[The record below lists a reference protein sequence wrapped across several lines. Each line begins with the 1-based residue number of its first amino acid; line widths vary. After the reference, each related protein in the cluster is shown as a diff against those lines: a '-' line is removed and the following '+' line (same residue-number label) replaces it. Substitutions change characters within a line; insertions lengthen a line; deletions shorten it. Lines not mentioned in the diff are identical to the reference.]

1 MIGNEIK
8 PGTKNSAFQ
17 GEQLSL
23 DLNSLQSSEALVAL
37 MDKIADAASARD
49 GAESGIS
56 LLDPRKNVVMSN
68 RFVVGLESGSRFAHK
83 ISRIAIGDIPMN
95 ATELPMTVI
104 TASDVEKMGFSRTRL
119 TGHLNEVLDEILSY
133 RIKVASYDRIQKD
146 ARMTGMNV
154 FSQATIIPGKGT
166 IVVSLNP
173 ALKEHFLNLK
183 QDFTQYSINT
193 AVRLQGYAASKLHE
207 LLVCRARQY
216 GHSLF
221 RFSIADL
228 AVLLNYKPKGPYKA
242 STFVNSCIKRAVAN
256 INDCTEA
263 RVSYRAIRDGREY
276 KYIRFYVEA
285 EWKTLEEKND
295 YIAWEARCK
304 ASPDIERRRIV
315 THNALAIEELLKTGE
330 GELAPEDIPV
340 RERSRT
346 HNL

>member
-1 MIGNEIK
+1 MGNERK
-8 PGTKNSAFQ
+8 LRSGNNTMASD
-17 GEQLSL
+17 QLSF
-23 DLNSLQSSEALVAL
+23 DLNSVQSSEALVAL
-37 MDKIADAASARD
+37 MDKIAGAASSRASD
-49 GAESGIS
+49 VSGIS

-104 TASDVEKMGFSRTRL
+104 TASDIEKMGFSRTRL

-133 RIKVASYDRIQKD
+133 RIKVAAYDRIQKD
-146 ARMTGMNV
+146 ARMTGLNV

-173 ALKEHFLNLK
+173 VLKEHFLNLK

-216 GHSLF
+216 GHNLF

-228 AVLLNYKPKGPYKA
+228 AVLLNYKPKGPYKG
-242 STFVNSCIKRAVAN
+242 STFVNSCIKRAVNN

-263 RVSYRAIRDGREY
+263 RVRYKALRDGREY

-285 EWKTLEEKND
+285 EWRTLEEKKE
-295 YIAWEARCK
+295 YLAWEEACRDSDDPEK
-304 ASPDIERRRIV
+304 RRII
-315 THNALAIEELLKTGE
+315 NQSIWGIEELLKTGE

-340 RERSRT
+340 RDDGTR
-346 HNL
+346 HNW